1 MKIKGWHLIVLAIT
15 IFFLD
20 FFTLGNRS
28 VIDNPITN
36 QIANVIGILC
46 VLVFIFGVIKAL
58 LDFSSKIKVTKTIN
72 RKQEEEQ
79 GIRATGVEIG
89 LRRLLAILQ
98 LIIILPMGV
107 LFPIFGW
114 LLALP
119 NLLFVLYLFIN
130 RKYHLVFDGFLVI
143 LGSLFYFFI
152 FPTNPSYFSLYKS
165 IELTLCPGHIE
176 PFMAFLSP
184 AGPLAITKYFFLLA
198 ALFLLAGDIVTR
210 IKVAHKRRLNAISL
224 LIICLVLLLLPF
236 LYVPG
241 VALGHAGNDSVGST
255 SGFDPWHFKTSN
267 ASYNMSY
274 DKTLHTYTFT
284 AEMVNQDGSSSASI
298 TTIFVDGEEIPITK
312 ENNALRVDNGMIA
325 DGKITVAPGQTA
337 TITLVSPKPFFVFT
351 LFEGNYH
358 YSTSFIK

>member
-1 MKIKGWHLIVLAIT
+1 MKIKGWHLIVLAII

-28 VIDNPITN
+28 LIDNPITN

-58 LDFSSKIKVTKTIN
+58 HDFTSKSKETKKID

-89 LRRLLAILQ
+89 LRRFLAILQ
-98 LIIILPMGV
+98 LIIVLPLGV
-107 LFPIFGW
+107 LIPILGW

-119 NLLFVLYLFIN
+119 NLLLGLYLFVN
-130 RKYHLVFDGFLVI
+130 RRYHLVFDAFLVI
-143 LGSLFYFFI
+143 LGSLLYFFT
-152 FPTNPSYFSLYKS
+152 FPINPSYFSLYKN
-165 IELTLCPGHIE
+165 IELTLCPGYIE

-184 AGPLAITKYFFLLA
+184 EGPLAITKYFFLLA

-210 IKVAHKRRLNAISL
+210 IKVAHKRRLNAMAL

-241 VALGHAGNDSVGST
+241 VALGQGTGGGAGST
-255 SGFDPWHFKTSN
+255 SGVEPSHFETNN

-284 AEMVNQDGSSSASI
+284 AEMRNQDGSSSASI

-312 ENNALRVDNGMIA
+312 ENSALRVANGVIA

-337 TITLVSPKPFFVFT
+337 TITLVYSKPVFVFT
-351 LFEGNYH
+351 LFEGKYH
-358 YSTSFIK
+358 YSSSFIK